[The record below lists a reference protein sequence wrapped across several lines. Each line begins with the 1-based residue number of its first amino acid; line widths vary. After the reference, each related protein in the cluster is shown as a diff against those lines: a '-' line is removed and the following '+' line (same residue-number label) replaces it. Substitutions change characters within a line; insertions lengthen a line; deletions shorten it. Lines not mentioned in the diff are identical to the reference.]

1 MADILFINAVTSLS
15 VNMEVNGTLL
25 LATKLLEA
33 DFDTDVLRFAEVGL
47 KKDYHLFIRK
57 FVDKILEFQPK
68 AVSFYTL
75 WPHYHIMLRIARVLK
90 EERPDIITVFGGP
103 NASATAEATMKAA
116 PYIDYICTGEGENTV
131 VPFFQCILRDNGA
144 NKASIPGL
152 YYREG
157 GEILHNTTELPLC
170 DLNTLPHWD
179 DRLYLKH
186 YPLPDPNMAASNFYM
201 PIDAGRGC
209 PYNCTFCCSS
219 YFWKR
224 TYRLKSPE
232 RILEDIL
239 FYNKKFGIRSF
250 WFSHDAFTTNRQL
263 VADVCDHLI
272 ATDLDIRWKCSARID
287 CITEELILKMKQAG
301 LTEIELGIETGSLK
315 MQKLTNKN
323 LNLERAKKM
332 VAFMLEQ
339 KIYVSLFF
347 MHGFPQENEQDL
359 NETLELLFSLVDSG
373 VQHVGMFFCRF
384 NPTTAL
390 TEEYLDRLVLDP
402 NIKALTR
409 GIYGYEEEFQIIK
422 ENKAIFP
429 YLYHLNTPER
439 NTYQYLYLMV
449 HVYRKFPKTA
459 RYLRKLYGGDHLK
472 MYRDFY
478 NNNLSCFEGDLM
490 HAERFTETIPVQM
503 LQNTLNGLDHPCV
516 PQLKSL
522 LKFEYDVLQVT
533 RSEEDTM
540 VLETYDFNY
549 IDYRMNLPIEQYSQG
564 KTEILIQKTNGKT
577 AMKVLSIT

>member
-1 MADILFINAVTSLS
+1 
-15 VNMEVNGTLL
+15 
-25 LATKLLEA
+25 
-33 DFDTDVLRFAEVGL
+33 
-47 KKDYHLFIRK
+47 
-57 FVDKILEFQPK
+57 
-68 AVSFYTL
+68 
-75 WPHYHIMLRIARVLK
+75 
-90 EERPDIITVFGGP
+90 
-103 NASATAEATMKAA
+103 
-116 PYIDYICTGEGENTV
+116 
-131 VPFFQCILRDNGA
+131 
-144 NKASIPGL
+144 
-152 YYREG
+152 
-157 GEILHNTTELPLC
+157 
-170 DLNTLPHWD
+170 
-179 DRLYLKH
+179 
-186 YPLPDPNMAASNFYM
+186 MAASNFYM

-272 ATDLDIRWKCSARID
+272 ATGLDIRWKCSARID

-409 GIYGYEEEFQIIK
+409 GIYGYEEEFEIIK

-459 RYLRKLYGGDHLK
+459 RYLRRLYGGDHLK

-540 VLETYDFNY
+540 ALETYDFNY

>member
-152 YYREG
+152 HYREC

-170 DLNTLPHWD
+170 DLNALPHWD

-272 ATDLDIRWKCSARID
+272 ATGLDIRWKCSARID

-409 GIYGYEEEFQIIK
+409 GIYGYEEEFEIIK

-439 NTYQYLYLMV
+439 HTYQYLYLMV

-459 RYLRKLYGGDHLK
+459 RYLRKLYGGDHLR

-540 VLETYDFNY
+540 ALETYDFNY

>member
-1 MADILFINAVTSLS
+1 MVDILFINAVTTLEL
-15 VNMEVNGTLL
+15 NMEVNGTLL
-25 LATKLLEA
+25 LATKLLQAGFKA
-33 DFDTDVLRFAEVGL
+33 DILRFAEVGL
-47 KKDYHLFIRK
+47 EKDYHSFINR
-57 FVDKILEFQPK
+57 FVDKVLEYEPK
-68 AVSFYTL
+68 CVSFYTL

-90 EERPDIITVFGGP
+90 ERQPELITVFGGP
-103 NASATAEATMKAA
+103 NASATADATMKAA
-116 PYIDYICTGEGENTV
+116 DYVDYICTGEGENTV
-131 VPFFQCILRDNGA
+131 VPFFKTVLEENCENL
-144 NKASIPGL
+144 SSVPGL
-152 YYREG
+152 YYRENG
-157 GEILHNTTELPLC
+157 SIVHNDMEMPLC

-186 YPLPDPNMAASNFYM
+186 YQNLAPNVTAANYYM

-232 RILEDIL
+232 RIVDDIL

-263 VADVCDHLI
+263 VSDVCDHLI
-272 ATDLDIRWKCSARID
+272 ETGLDIKWKCSARID
-287 CITEELILKMKQAG
+287 CITEELILKMKRSG
-301 LTEIELGIETGSLK
+301 MTHIELGVETGSLK

-323 LNLERAKKM
+323 LNLDRAKDM
-332 VAFMLEQ
+332 IAFLLKN

-347 MHGFPQENEQDL
+347 MHGFPEENEQDL
-359 NETLELLFSLVDSG
+359 NDTLELLFTLVDSG

-390 TEEYLDRLVLDP
+390 TEQYLDQLVLDP
-402 NIKALTR
+402 GIKALTR
-409 GIYGYEEEFQIIK
+409 GIYGYEEEFRIIQ

-429 YLYHLNTPER
+429 YLYHLNTPQR
-439 NTYQYLYLMV
+439 NNYQYLYLLV
-449 HVYRKFPKTA
+449 HVYQKFPRMA
-459 RYLRKLYGGDHLK
+459 RHLRKLYNGDHLR

-478 NNNLSCFEGDLM
+478 NNNLSSFEKSLM
-490 HAERFTETIPVQM
+490 YAEKCTETMPAEM
-503 LQNTLNGLDHPCV
+503 LQNMLDAFDMPYIR
-516 PQLKSL
+516 QLKAL

-533 RSEEDTM
+533 KSEEDT
-540 VLETYDFNY
+540 VLQAAYDFSY

-564 KTEILIQKTNGKT
+564 RTEILIQKQNGKT
-577 AMKVLSIT
+577 TMKVINIT